1 MRMKTTFEMDDK
13 LFKKAKMNSVAKGV
27 TFKRFVTEA
36 IEEKLKAEEA
46 GSLEKPWMEGFGA
59 LSKLKQET
67 RRIDLLIEEEFGK
80 PSSD

>member
-1 MRMKTTFEMDDK
+1 
-13 LFKKAKMNSVAKGV
+13 MNSVARGV

-36 IEEKLKAEEA
+36 IEEKLKGEEA
-46 GSLEKPWMEGFGA
+46 SSQSKPWMEGFGA

-67 RRIDLLIEEEFGK
+67 QRIEHLIEEEFGK